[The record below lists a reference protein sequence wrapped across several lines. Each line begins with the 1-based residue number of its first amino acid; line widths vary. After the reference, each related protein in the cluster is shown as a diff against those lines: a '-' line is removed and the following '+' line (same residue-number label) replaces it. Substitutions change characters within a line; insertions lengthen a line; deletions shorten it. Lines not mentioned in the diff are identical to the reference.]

1 MNSPAAKP
9 FAPSTQPAL
18 ELIALAQLSPDLA
31 RQRLRSLLL
40 ANPNYFGRVPST
52 SFNAVLNI
60 QEDTAYESIA
70 HLGFYPGFEQ
80 LFAAIDLKQPTGYSS
95 EVLAQGSEE
104 FVRFYLSYD
113 GGSTWLDQGMRS
125 VFVSDAHWPRPLA
138 YEVTLR
144 IIPADELFSAKIQ
157 PKIRAILSW
166 NAPPPTGAPNWK
178 PVWGHV
184 AEIDVQIEDSQ
195 VIVTGGLN
203 RAANGELPE
212 SVVDGAPLQMP
223 MEFASSRTQGHLSMH
238 ALHSTRT
245 DPHHRFLAYVLAKA
259 AGICPSGSPDPRF
272 GGRDPF
278 SSGVSS
284 AFAIAVYAD
293 PALAAI

>member
-1 MNSPAAKP
+1 MNSPAVKP

-31 RQRLRSLLL
+31 RQKLRELLL

-52 SFNAVLNI
+52 SFNTVLNI
-60 QEDTAYESIA
+60 QEDRTFESIA

-113 GGSTWLDQGMRS
+113 LGSTWLDQGMRS
-125 VFVSDAHWPRPLA
+125 VFVCDAHWPRPLA

-157 PKIRAILSW
+157 PKMRAILSW
-166 NAPPPTGAPNWK
+166 NTPPPTGAPNWK

-184 AEIDVQIEDSQ
+184 AETDVQIEDSQ
-195 VIVTGGLN
+195 TDLTGGLN
-203 RAANGELPE
+203 CASNGEPPE
-212 SVVDGAPLQMP
+212 SVRHVTRLQMP
-223 MEFASSRTQGHLSMH
+223 MGFASAKTRGS
-238 ALHSTRT
+238 LHSTRT
-245 DPHHRFLAYVLAKA
+245 DPDHRFLAYVLAKA
-259 AGICPSGSPDPRF
+259 ADHCPPGSPAPLFSR
-272 GGRDPF
+272 RDPF

-284 AFAIAVYAD
+284 AFPIAVYAD

>member
-125 VFVSDAHWPRPLA
+125 VVVCDAHWPRPLA
-138 YEVTLR
+138 YEATLR

-166 NAPPPTGAPNWK
+166 NTPPPTGAPNWK

-184 AEIDVQIEDSQ
+184 AETHVQIEDSQ
-195 VIVTGGLN
+195 AIFTGGLN
-203 RAANGELPE
+203 CSANSGPPE
-212 SVVDGAPLQMP
+212 SVMDLTQLQRP
-223 MEFASSRTQGHLSMH
+223 MEVASAKMQGHLSMH
-238 ALHSTRT
+238 ALRSTRT
-245 DPHHRFLAYVLAKA
+245 DLHHRLLAYLLAKA
-259 AGICPSGSPDPRF
+259 SGYCLSGSSDP
-272 GGRDPF
+272 
-278 SSGVSS
+278 
-284 AFAIAVYAD
+284 
-293 PALAAI
+293 